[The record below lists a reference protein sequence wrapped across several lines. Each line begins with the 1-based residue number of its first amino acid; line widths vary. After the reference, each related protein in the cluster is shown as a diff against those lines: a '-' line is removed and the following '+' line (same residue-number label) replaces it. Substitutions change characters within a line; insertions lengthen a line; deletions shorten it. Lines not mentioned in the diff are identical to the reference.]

1 MKKLISSL
9 FILILLFTS
18 FAIAEGHEH
27 KVQSLPAM
35 IATCGK
41 PGHTAG
47 EKCTECG
54 EIISG
59 LEEIPALSHAYGD
72 WKLVKD
78 SAQHQST
85 CKNLGCR
92 QKLTVNCAQY
102 TFVQDGLRHNVCPL
116 CGDSCEDSLFT
127 LVKDMVVTPAEGA
140 DLPEGKLV
148 VMGSYTPFTGRI
160 LYSFT
165 LVWETAGEVAD
176 LSQPLTVTIPLKVSA
191 DNAQLALRTAFGADG
206 SHKDI
211 NKLMDYTWKDNQL
224 TFTAE
229 RGGLYTFSLAIQ

>member
-9 FILILLFTS
+9 FIIILLFTT
-18 FAIAEGHEH
+18 FAFAEGHEH
-27 KVQSLPAM
+27 KVQSLPAV

-54 EIISG
+54 EILSG
-59 LEEIPALSHAYGD
+59 LEEIPALSHAYGE

-92 QKLTVNCAQY
+92 QKLTVDCAQY

-116 CGDSCEDSLFT
+116 CGDSCEDSL
-127 LVKDMVVTPAEGA
+127 VVTPAEGA
-140 DLPEGKLV
+140 ELPEGQLII
-148 VMGSYTPFTGRI
+148 MGSHTPFTSRV

-165 LVWETAGEVAD
+165 LVWETAGEVVD
-176 LSQPLTVTIPLKVSA
+176 LAQPLTVTIPLKVA
-191 DNAQLALRTAFGADG
+191 AEGTQLALRTAFGADG

-211 NKLMDYTWKDNQL
+211 NKLLDYTLPDGKL

-229 RGGLYTFSLAIQ
+229 RGGLYTVSLPIK

>member
-9 FILILLFTS
+9 FILILLCTS
-18 FAIAEGHEH
+18 FAFAEGHEH

-54 EIISG
+54 EILSG
-59 LEEIPALSHAYGD
+59 LEEIPALSHAYGE
-72 WKLVKD
+72 WKLVKG
-78 SAQHQST
+78 SAQHQAT

-127 LVKDMVVTPAEGA
+127 LVKDITVASADGA
-140 DLPEGKLV
+140 ALPEGKLV
-148 VMGSYTPFTGRI
+148 VMGSYTPFTGRV

-165 LVWETAGEVAD
+165 LVWDHAGEVAD

-191 DNAQLALRTAFGADG
+191 DSAQLALRTAFGADG

-211 NKLMDYTWKDNQL
+211 NKLLDYTWENGML

-229 RGGLYTFSLAIQ
+229 RGGLYTLSVPVQ

>member
-9 FILILLFTS
+9 FIIILLFTT
-18 FAIAEGHEH
+18 FAFAEGHEH
-27 KVQSLPAM
+27 KVQSLPAV

-54 EIISG
+54 EILSG
-59 LEEIPALSHAYGD
+59 LEEIPALSHTYGE

-92 QKLTVNCAQY
+92 QKLTVDCAQY

-127 LVKDMVVTPAEGA
+127 LVKDLVVTPAEGA
-140 DLPEGKLV
+140 ELPEGQLII
-148 VMGSYTPFTGRI
+148 MGSHTPFTSRV

-165 LVWETAGEVAD
+165 LVWETAGEVVD
-176 LSQPLTVTIPLKVSA
+176 LAQPLTVTIPLKVA
-191 DNAQLALRTAFGADG
+191 AEGTQLALRTAFGADG

-211 NKLMDYTWKDNQL
+211 NKLLDYTLADGKL

-229 RGGLYTFSLAIQ
+229 RGGLYTVSLPIK